1 MSRPRRVAAVAAVA
15 FAAWSAPSLAA
26 PDSGPLPAPPANA
39 MVFAPPD
46 ESTIPETPLGD
57 IIRFGKDVFVNTQRY
72 AAPWVGNGLNC
83 VNCHLD
89 AGRKAGS
96 GPLWAAYV
104 AYPAFRDKTRQVNT
118 FAERL
123 DGCFRYSMNGRMPP
137 LDSEVIVALTAYSF
151 WLATGAPVGAHLA
164 GRGFPAVPAAALPPD
179 ATRGREVFVT
189 HCASC
194 HGRHGQGLRV
204 GATYAMPPVWGRHS
218 YNGGAGM
225 HQVST
230 AAAFIKANMPFGQ
243 GNTLTDQQ
251 AWDVATF
258 INAQPRPRDPRLKPG
273 AAKAP

>member
-1 MSRPRRVAAVAAVA
+1 MSARRYLAPLVAAACVLWTAA
-15 FAAWSAPSLAA
+15 PLAA
-26 PDSGPLPAPPANA
+26 PDAGPLPPPPANA
-39 MVFAPPD
+39 IGFTPPD
-46 ESTIPETPLGD
+46 ESTIPNSPLGD
-57 IIRFGKDVFVNTQRY
+57 IIRFGKDVFVDTQRY
-72 AAPWVGNGLNC
+72 AKRYVGNGLNC

-104 AYPAFRDKTRQVNT
+104 AYPAFRDKTKQVNT
-118 FAERL
+118 FTERL

-137 LDSEVIVALTAYSF
+137 LDDEVIVALTAYSF

-179 ATRGREVFVT
+179 PGRGKTVYAT

-194 HGRHGQGLRV
+194 HGANGGGLKT
-204 GATYAMPPVWGRHS
+204 GATYAMPPVWGRDS

-225 HQVST
+225 VAVDT

-251 AWDVATF
+251 AWDVAAF
-258 INAQPRPRDPRLKPG
+258 INAQPRPRDPRLKP
-273 AAKAP
+273 KAP